1 MKLFVLILVI
11 FISLIKSACGE
22 QKMKD
27 EKTAPASRTGIE
39 KVRLTNLNGEVIDL
53 NNYKTKTVFINF
65 WATWCKPCI
74 EEMPTI
80 KNAMNS
86 FKSKSIE
93 FLFASDET
101 RDEIQSFEAEHDYN
115 LNYLIAGN
123 MEELNIMGL
132 PTTFIFKKNGE
143 LVFSEVGYRKWDDP
157 ANIDLIMKIVDQE

>member
-1 MKLFVLILVI
+1 MKLFHL
-11 FISLIKSACGE
+11 ISLLIFFVIIGCNDS
-22 QKMKD
+22 
-27 EKTAPASRTGIE
+27 EKNEPGSTLQTEIE
-39 KVRLTNLNGEVIDL
+39 KVNLTNLKGEPIDFKK
-53 NNYKTKTVFINF
+53 YKGKVVFVNF

-101 RDEIQSFEAEHDYN
+101 RDEIQGFEAVHNYN

-123 MEELNIMGL
+123 MEELNIIGL
-132 PTTFIFKKNGE
+132 PTTFIFNKNGK
-143 LVFSEVGYRKWDDP
+143 LVFSEMGYRKWDDP

>member
-1 MKLFVLILVI
+1 MKIFLLILIV
-11 FISLIKSACGE
+11 FISLIAPACRE

-27 EKTAPASRTGIE
+27 EKTEPTSRNEIE
-39 KVRLTNLNGEVIDL
+39 KVRLTNLNGEVVDL
-53 NNYKTKTVFINF
+53 NSYKTKTVFINF
-65 WATWCKPCI
+65 WATWCKPCV

-86 FKSKSIE
+86 FKSKNIE

-101 RDEIQSFEAEHDYN
+101 RDEIQSFEAGHVYN

-132 PTTFIFKKNGE
+132 PTTFIFNKNGK
-143 LVFSEVGYRKWDDP
+143 LVFSEMGYRKWDDP

>member
-1 MKLFVLILVI
+1 MKLFLSILII
-11 FISLIKSACGE
+11 FISLITPAC
-22 QKMKD
+22 KD
-27 EKTAPASRTGIE
+27 QRIKEERTASPSRTKIE
-39 KVRLTNLNGEVIDL
+39 KVKLTNLNGGLVDL

-86 FKSKSIE
+86 FKNKNIE

-101 RDEIQSFEAEHDYN
+101 RDEIQSFEAVHNYK

-132 PTTFIFKKNGE
+132 PTTFIFNKNGK
-143 LVFSEVGYRKWDDP
+143 LVFSEMGYRKWDDP
-157 ANIDLIMKIVDQE
+157 ANIDLITKIVDQE

>member
-1 MKLFVLILVI
+1 MKLFLLVLII
-11 FISLIKSACGE
+11 FISLITPACGE

-27 EKTAPASRTGIE
+27 DKTEPASRTGIE
-39 KVRLTNLNGEVIDL
+39 KVRLTNLNGEVVDL

-86 FKSKSIE
+86 FKIKSIE

-101 RDEIQSFEAEHDYN
+101 RDEIQSFEAAHDYN

-132 PTTFIFKKNGE
+132 PTTFIFNKNGK
-143 LVFSEVGYRKWDDP
+143 LVFSEMGYRKWDDP

>member
-1 MKLFVLILVI
+1 VKLFLLILII
-11 FISLIKSACGE
+11 FISLITPACRE
-22 QKMKD
+22 QKLKD
-27 EKTAPASRTGIE
+27 EKTEPASRTGIE
-39 KVRLTNLNGEVIDL
+39 KVRLTSLNGQVVDL

-86 FKSKSIE
+86 FKGKNIE

-101 RDEIQSFEAEHDYN
+101 RDEIQRFEAAHDYN

-132 PTTFIFKKNGE
+132 PTTFIFNKNGK
-143 LVFSEVGYRKWDDP
+143 LVFSEMGYRKWDNP
-157 ANIDLIMKIVDQE
+157 ANIDLIKKITDQE

>member
-1 MKLFVLILVI
+1 
-11 FISLIKSACGE
+11 
-22 QKMKD
+22 MKD
-27 EKTAPASRTGIE
+27 ETTEPPSRNEIE
-39 KVRLTNLNGEVIDL
+39 KVRLTNLNGEVVDL
-53 NNYKTKTVFINF
+53 NSYKTKTVFINF

-86 FKSKSIE
+86 FKSKNIE

-101 RDEIQSFEAEHDYN
+101 RDEIHSFEAQHDYN

-132 PTTFIFKKNGE
+132 PTTFIFNKNGK
-143 LVFSEVGYRKWDDP
+143 LVFSEMGYRKWDDP

>member
-1 MKLFVLILVI
+1 MKLLLSILII
-11 FISLIKSACGE
+11 FISLITPACRE
-22 QKMKD
+22 QNMKD
-27 EKTAPASRTGIE
+27 EKTEPTSRTEIE
-39 KVRLTNLNGEVIDL
+39 KVRLTNLNEDVVDL
-53 NNYKTKTVFINF
+53 NNYRTKTVFINF

-86 FKSKSIE
+86 FKSKNIE

-101 RDEIQSFEAEHDYN
+101 RDEIQGFEASHNYN

-132 PTTFIFKKNGE
+132 PTTFIFNKNGE
-143 LVFSEVGYRKWDDP
+143 LVFSEMGYRKWDDP

>member
-1 MKLFVLILVI
+1 
-11 FISLIKSACGE
+11 
-22 QKMKD
+22 MKD
-27 EKTAPASRTGIE
+27 EKTEPTSRNEIE
-39 KVRLTNLNGEVIDL
+39 KVRLTNLNGEVVDL
-53 NNYKTKTVFINF
+53 NSYKTKTVFINF

-86 FKSKSIE
+86 FKSKNIE

-101 RDEIQSFEAEHDYN
+101 RDEIHSFEAQHDYN

-132 PTTFIFKKNGE
+132 PTTFIFNKNGK
-143 LVFSEVGYRKWDDP
+143 LVFSEMGYRKWDDP